1 VFCLNL
7 SIRIKNICINFL
19 TLLTTSLKQNNKAF
33 GLLIKHQHNEF
44 LRRILMFKVLPSKSK
59 FSMLQF
65 ILMSILGVTAILA
78 LVIYAGFDAKILLI
92 LQWFDDHNTW
102 APTLFVL
109 LMATVVVLI
118 LPGIWLTMGAGV
130 LFGVVHGSL
139 YVILGTTLGAS
150 ISFLVARFFFGTHSQ
165 QYIARRQTKLKFI
178 TDHFKSKSWKIVFI
192 TRLIPF
198 FPAKLANYFFGLTR
212 CSFLHYVFATFIGI
226 IPFSVHSVY
235 LGSIVTD
242 IATLGSRNNDRSQL
256 QWALYILGF
265 LVTLA
270 IVIYLGRKAARHLNN
285 VAQEQIDYDESQP
298 KKKESKPCSG

>member
-1 VFCLNL
+1 MVNVI
-7 SIRIKNICINFL
+7 SAKNKL
-19 TLLTTSLKQNNKAF
+19 
-33 GLLIKHQHNEF
+33 
-44 LRRILMFKVLPSKSK
+44 
-59 FSMLQF
+59 SMLQF
-65 ILMSILGVTAILA
+65 ILLSIIGVTAILA
-78 LVIYAGFDAKILLI
+78 LLIYAGLDAKVLLI
-92 LQWFDDHNTW
+92 LQWFDDHDTW

-109 LMATVVVLI
+109 LMATVVILI

-150 ISFLVARFFFGTHSQ
+150 ISFLVARFFFG
-165 QYIARRQTKLKFI
+165 ARTQKYLVKRQKKLKFL
-178 TDHFKSKSWKIVFI
+178 TDHFASKSWKIVFI

-212 CSFLHYVFATFIGI
+212 CSFFHYVIATFIGI

-256 QWALYILGF
+256 QWGLYILGF
-265 LVTLA
+265 LATLTL
-270 IVIYLGRKAARHLNN
+270 VLYLSRKAVHQLNN
-285 VAQEQIDYDESQP
+285 VEQEQIKHDNSQP
-298 KKKESKPCSG
+298 KKKESKSCSG